1 MNVGTV
7 AQAIEYKKGHY
18 NLVLW
23 ALSNGYNITLWNENN
38 EKIITNSHDYPKIS
52 KIVRAHV

>member
-1 MNVGTV
+1 MNVSTV

-23 ALSNGYNITLWNENN
+23 ALSNGYNINLWNENN
-38 EKIITNSHDYPKIS
+38 EKIITNSHD
-52 KIVRAHV
+52 